1 MLVHRG
7 EIYYC
12 DLSPTK
18 GCEQGGLRPVL
29 IIQNELGNKHAP
41 TTIVAPLTSRM
52 GKKHLP
58 THIAVPH
65 EYSNMPADSIV
76 LCEQVRTI
84 DKSRLQSKVGYI
96 DEDGMKKVS
105 FALMVS
111 LGLN

>member
-18 GCEQGGLRPVL
+18 GCEQGGMRPVL
-29 IIQNELGNKHAP
+29 IIQNEMGNKHAP

-84 DKSRLQSKVGYI
+84 DKSRLQGKVGYI

>member
-12 DLSPTK
+12 DLSPSL

-29 IIQNELGNKHAP
+29 IIQNEMGNKHAP

-52 GKKHLP
+52 TKKHLP

-76 LCEQVRTI
+76 LCEQIRTI

>member
-12 DLSPTK
+12 DLSPAK
-18 GCEQGGLRPVL
+18 GCEQGGMRPVL
-29 IIQNELGNKHAP
+29 VIQNEMGNKHAP

-58 THIAVPH
+58 THITVPH

-76 LCEQVRTI
+76 LCEQIRTI

>member
-12 DLSPTK
+12 DLSPSR
-18 GCEQGGLRPVL
+18 GCEQGGMRPVL
-29 IIQNELGNKHAP
+29 IIQNEMGNKHAP

-52 GKKHLP
+52 TKKHLP

-76 LCEQVRTI
+76 LCEQIRTI
-84 DKSRLQSKVGYI
+84 DKSRRQSKVGYI